1 VTVTK
6 DERGRLNLFPTEP
19 PIYITPEDM
28 EKNTYQTHNEMAEL
42 LNGRLAMVSLTL
54 AMISYVFTGTLAFGL
69 F

>member
-1 VTVTK
+1 MTVTE
-6 DERGRLNLFPTEP
+6 DERGRLNIFPTEP
-19 PIYITPEDM
+19 LMYSPPEDM
-28 EKNTYQTHNEMAEL
+28 EKNAYQTHNEKAEL